1 MYLISFVCFCLCT
14 LTFSAILARCIP
26 LLRSSVLSYG
36 KLQSIAT
43 RPTSSIALQL
53 AQWTVPKS
61 WFAHFYVVGLIS
73 ALYCFAEIVFLLQWH
88 GHGPVLYCLRMW
100 DIPQASSHISVL
112 ESIVALAL
120 LTLHLARRVYES
132 FCIERPSLEARMH
145 VSHYLAGV
153 GFYGA
158 MVLATWLEGAANFG
172 VWSGKLSPP
181 ALDWSDL
188 LCTRVVMATFLF
200 FYASMHQHQCHCI
213 LASLRTKKEANHYQI
228 PRGDWFEWI
237 VVPHYFADIL
247 VYLSLCILHGFRNWI
262 LICGLIW
269 TVINLSITAS
279 GTEEWY
285 KAKFGLRY
293 QATFPKGRWIILPGI
308 Y

>member
-1 MYLISFVCFCLCT
+1 MVGSIHFGFTCSF
-14 LTFSAILARCIP
+14 LA
-26 LLRSSVLSYG
+26 
-36 KLQSIAT
+36 
-43 RPTSSIALQL
+43 
-53 AQWTVPKS
+53 
-61 WFAHFYVVGLIS
+61 
-73 ALYCFAEIVFLLQWH
+73 
-88 GHGPVLYCLRMW
+88 
-100 DIPQASSHISVL
+100 
-112 ESIVALAL
+112 
-120 LTLHLARRVYES
+120 
-132 FCIERPSLEARMH
+132 
-145 VSHYLAGV
+145 
-153 GFYGA
+153 
-158 MVLATWLEGAANFG
+158 
-172 VWSGKLSPP
+172 
-181 ALDWSDL
+181 WSDL
-188 LCTRVVMATFLF
+188 LCTRVVMAMVLF

-213 LASLRTKKEANHYQI
+213 LASLRTRKDTNHYQI

-262 LICGLIW
+262 LICGLFW

>member
-14 LTFSAILARCIP
+14 LTFFAILARCIP

-36 KLQSIAT
+36 KLQSIAVH
-43 RPTSSIALQL
+43 PTSTIASQL

-61 WFAHFYVVGLIS
+61 WFSHFYVVGLIS
-73 ALYCFAEIVFLLQWH
+73 ALYCFAEIVLLLQWH
-88 GHGPVLYCLRMW
+88 GHGPVLYCLRVW

-112 ESIVALAL
+112 ESLVALAL

-132 FCIERPSLEARMH
+132 FYIERSSLEARMH

-172 VWSGKLSPP
+172 VWSGIPSPS
-181 ALDWSDL
+181 ALGLSDL
-188 LCTRVVMATFLF
+188 LCTRVVMATLLF

-213 LASLRTKKEANHYQI
+213 LASLRTKKEENHYQI

-262 LICGLIW
+262 LVCGLIW

-285 KAKFGLRY
+285 KTKFGLRY

>member
-1 MYLISFVCFCLCT
+1 MYLVSFICFCLCT
-14 LTFSAILARCIP
+14 LAFLAILARCIP
-26 LLRSSVLSYG
+26 ILRSSVLSYG

-43 RPTSSIALQL
+43 RPTSTIALQL
-53 AQWTVPKS
+53 AQLTVPKS
-61 WFAHFYVVGLIS
+61 WFAHFYVIGLIF
-73 ALYCFAEIVFLLQWH
+73 ALYCFAEMALLLAWN
-88 GHGPVLYCLRMW
+88 GHGPLLYCLRVW
-100 DIPQASSHISVL
+100 DIPQASKHITVL

-120 LTLHLARRVYES
+120 LTIHLARRVYES
-132 FCIERPSLEARMH
+132 FYIERPSLEARMH

-153 GFYGA
+153 GFYGG

-172 VWSGKLSPP
+172 LWSDKPE
-181 ALDWSDL
+181 ALDLNDL
-188 LCTRVVMATFLF
+188 LCIRVVMATILF
-200 FYASMHQHQCHCI
+200 IYAFIHQHRCHCI
-213 LASLRTKKEANHYQI
+213 LASLRTKKDANHYQI

-247 VYLSLCILHGFRNWI
+247 VYLSLCILHGFRNWT

-285 KAKFGLRY
+285 KTKFGSRY

>member
-26 LLRSSVLSYG
+26 LLRSSVLAYG

-43 RPTSSIALQL
+43 RPTSTIASQL

-88 GHGPVLYCLRMW
+88 GHGPGPVLYCLRAW

-132 FCIERPSLEARMH
+132 FYIERPSLEARMH

-172 VWSGKLSPP
+172 VWSGRLPSSALGNIGVYMRCVCGIVLTSP
-181 ALDWSDL
+181 
-188 LCTRVVMATFLF
+188 LCQIGVV
-200 FYASMHQHQCHCI
+200 
-213 LASLRTKKEANHYQI
+213 
-228 PRGDWFEWI
+228 
-237 VVPHYFADIL
+237 YFVRA
-247 VYLSLCILHGFRNWI
+247 
-262 LICGLIW
+262 
-269 TVINLSITAS
+269 
-279 GTEEWY
+279 
-285 KAKFGLRY
+285 
-293 QATFPKGRWIILPGI
+293 
-308 Y
+308 